1 MGGGVVKGLVLQGFA
16 SLCTSCCGSKV
27 VMLHL
32 KQNISKHNV
41 ILNLTR
47 NVFSSMIL
55 TLCLESEQHTADQN
69 TTFSAVSFQECFFLY
84 SILEKTLFFAM
95 ILMPALNSA
104 LYRCTYYHIYIHIQ
118 TLFDKFIGT
127 FHNSLC
133 FSKNM
138 YLVLNRHECNFQLQS
153 LHFLKRVL
161 HPFML
166 FMSAFQKRTCPDW
179 TCTSSK
185 DGLTTIES
193 RPFPGIIY
201 ILP

>member
-27 VMLHL
+27 VMLHF

-84 SILEKTLFFAM
+84 SIFGENIVFCNDFDA
-95 ILMPALNSA
+95 
-104 LYRCTYYHIYIHIQ
+104 CTEFCII
-118 TLFDKFIGT
+118 
-127 FHNSLC
+127 SL
-133 FSKNM
+133 
-138 YLVLNRHECNFQLQS
+138 
-153 LHFLKRVL
+153 
-161 HPFML
+161 
-166 FMSAFQKRTCPDW
+166 
-179 TCTSSK
+179 
-185 DGLTTIES
+185 
-193 RPFPGIIY
+193 Y
-201 ILP
+201 ILPYIYIYIYRHYLTNLLQLFTIVYVSRKICIWY

>member
-27 VMLHL
+27 VMLHF

-104 LYRCTYYHIYIHIQ
+104 LYRCTYYHIYIYIY
-118 TLFDKFIGT
+118 TD
-127 FHNSLC
+127 
-133 FSKNM
+133 
-138 YLVLNRHECNFQLQS
+138 
-153 LHFLKRVL
+153 
-161 HPFML
+161 
-166 FMSAFQKRTCPDW
+166 
-179 TCTSSK
+179 
-185 DGLTTIES
+185 TI
-193 RPFPGIIY
+193 
-201 ILP
+201 